1 MISLEQIKELESRV
15 HTAVA
20 RIQSL
25 AAENATLKESLSNY
39 ELRIDELEN
48 LVTAFKSEQ
57 HEIEAGIVSA
67 LKQLDGLEDTVAE
80 STPEPETPGEAT
92 SAPEGAD
99 SPEPDVE
106 DADPQMRD
114 DAESDIAASDAD
126 SDSEP
131 SEPSRSAAANDGSPA
146 QTPEFAESDEEEPE
160 LDIF

>member
-1 MISLEQIKELESRV
+1 M
-15 HTAVA
+15 
-20 RIQSL
+20 
-25 AAENATLKESLSNY
+25 
-39 ELRIDELEN
+39 
-48 LVTAFKSEQ
+48 
-57 HEIEAGIVSA
+57 
-67 LKQLDGLEDTVAE
+67 
-80 STPEPETPGEAT
+80 
-92 SAPEGAD
+92 GAD